1 MPVGWLVVFIIVLGL
16 SEVMLIYVLRVIRRK
31 RYEAN
36 SRFFEARGYRSVTRG
51 SSIYKQLLKRVSNAL
66 GVASTLPFFGLLVEF
81 EDGEYFF
88 ELVAPSRYST
98 TYFYGIILNVRS
110 ELASLPDFKVR
121 KMSVLGKLF
130 GRLRKS
136 SKEPLLSEFSITP
149 VDLLDRLP
157 NRYEFVE
164 FVRNHERLEIVKD
177 GEQLI
182 VAEKLER
189 KLPPEEMYQ
198 KAVGFTEIKKQLV
211 SLLS

>member
-1 MPVGWLVVFIIVLGL
+1 MPVGWFVVFIIVLGL

-36 SRFFEARGYRSVTRG
+36 SRFFEARGYRSVARG
-51 SSIYKQLLKRVSNAL
+51 NSIYRHLLKRVSNAL
-66 GVASTLPFFGLLVEF
+66 GVASTLPFFGLLAEF

-98 TYFYGIILNVRS
+98 TYFYGIILNVPS

-121 KMSVLGKLF
+121 KMSALGKLF
-130 GRLRKS
+130 GHLRKA

-149 VDLLDRLP
+149 FDLLDKLP

-164 FVRNHERLEIVKD
+164 FVRDHERLEIAKNR
-177 GEQLI
+177 ERLI
-182 VAEKLER
+182 VAEKLEM
-189 KLPPEEMYQ
+189 KLTPEEMYR
-198 KAVGFTEIKKQLV
+198 KAVEFTELKGQLV